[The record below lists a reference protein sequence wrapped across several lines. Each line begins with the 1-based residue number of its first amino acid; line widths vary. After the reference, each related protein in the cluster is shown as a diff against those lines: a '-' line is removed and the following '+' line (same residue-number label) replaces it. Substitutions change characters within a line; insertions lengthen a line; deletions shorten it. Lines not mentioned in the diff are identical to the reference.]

1 VPPPPPPAQPAWGQ
15 PAPGAYAPPPPPGA
29 TGAPDPN
36 GLGLAFGRLG
46 SGARKSAKAAVTVA
60 GALLDEGETVEAVV
74 AGRLEGHGAVVVLS
88 DRSLRLV
95 DDREWRPFHEQL
107 PLGPGLE
114 VQGWQ
119 DDRTASL
126 TFVFG
131 GRSLVLDQIPD
142 RELAVEMAG
151 RIRYRAGATA

>member
-1 VPPPPPPAQPAWGQ
+1 MAIS
-15 PAPGAYAPPPPPGA
+15 
-29 TGAPDPN
+29 
-36 GLGLAFGRLG
+36 RLG
-46 SGARKSAKAAVTVA
+46 GGARKTASVAAVVA
-60 GALLDEGETVEAVV
+60 GVLLDEGETVEAVV
-74 AGRLEGHGAVVVLS
+74 AGKFEGHGAVVVLT

-95 DDREWRPFHEQL
+95 DGREWRPFHETI
-107 PLGPGLE
+107 PVGPQLE

-119 DDRTASL
+119 DDRSASL

-131 GRSLVLDQIPD
+131 GRTLVLDQIPD

>member
-1 VPPPPPPAQPAWGQ
+1 
-15 PAPGAYAPPPPPGA
+15 
-29 TGAPDPN
+29 
-36 GLGLAFGRLG
+36 L
-46 SGARKSAKAAVTVA
+46 RKSATVAVTVA
-60 GALLDEGETVEAVV
+60 GALLDDTEVVEAVIG
-74 AGRLEGHGAVVVLS
+74 GRFEGHGAVAVLT
-88 DRSLRLV
+88 DRGIHLV
-95 DDREWRPFHEQL
+95 DDREWRPFHEQI

-151 RIRYRAGATA
+151 RIRYRAGITA